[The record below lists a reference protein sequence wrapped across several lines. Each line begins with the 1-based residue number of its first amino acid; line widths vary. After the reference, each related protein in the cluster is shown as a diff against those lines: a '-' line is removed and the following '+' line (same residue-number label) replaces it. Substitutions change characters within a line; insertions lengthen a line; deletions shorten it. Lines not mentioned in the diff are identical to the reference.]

1 MSYCLFGSLSLFQ
14 LIKSIVP
21 KAQLIIFP
29 THPVRF
35 DGNLGVILDIFFS
48 FTLCPIPCQLLI
60 YFKNVSPFKP
70 VYFLPSPCPTCQHE
84 LVASLTWT
92 PETAVSF
99 CFPQFPI
106 CSFPSIL
113 HLSARA
119 TSKHK
124 SYHISTLLI
133 IFNSFP

>member
-48 FTLCPIPCQLLI
+48 FTFCPIPCQLLI

-92 PETAVSF
+92 PETAVSLLS
-99 CFPQFPI
+99 PVSHLLLSIHSPPI
-106 CSFPSIL
+106 SQSNLKTQIL
-113 HLSARA
+113 
-119 TSKHK
+119 
-124 SYHISTLLI
+124 SYLHPAYNLQ
-133 IFNSFP
+133 